1 VRRELATAFGVEG
14 NGEKSYSQGN
24 PALRQEWSVMGEAA
38 FPQARASTKEDTG
51 VVAATY
57 EVSFPDLVWAHFE
70 WDSRRRQAGE
80 VDPQLEARYREMLA
94 LFEEEHGEIANV
106 YWSQTDASAVAVTVK
121 SRGRLYPGSDRDL
134 RFHRVTDWVTR
145 TTPGIPDALNHCET
159 LAMKAREVLRGTSE
173 QITMQWI
180 YAVASHLL
188 GFIERNEGKPHEGQ
202 ARRAA
207 KEAHTELA
215 KLEAYYDLA
224 GMKAGRIVYTG
235 GMILGAVGLV
245 VIAFLSAFVLWLF
258 GAYDSESRE
267 IQTFF
272 ACYAA
277 GALGAIVSVMSRMAS
292 ARSEWVLDYEIGR
305 PALRFLGSFRP
316 FVGAIFGLAL
326 YFTIKA
332 GLLQITPNDKGTSFY
347 WYTSLAFLAGFSE
360 RFTKVL
366 GDSADRL
373 LPGGGKLTGQASSG
387 SHPPPHPHD
396 EHTGQKRNEDE
407 PDEPAA

>member
-1 VRRELATAFGVEG
+1 MSDAAI
-14 NGEKSYSQGN
+14 SQT
-24 PALRQEWSVMGEAA
+24 RT
-38 FPQARASTKEDTG
+38 STKE
-51 VVAATY
+51 VSEAVAVTTAAVT
-57 EVSFPDLVWAHFE
+57 FPDLVWAHFE
-70 WDSRRRQAGE
+70 WDSQRRHGNGI
-80 VDPQLEARYREMLA
+80 DPQLEVRYREA
-94 LFEEEHGEIANV
+94 RARFEREYGELVSV

-121 SRGRLYPGSDRDL
+121 RYGKLHPGTDSDI

-145 TTPGIPDALNHCET
+145 STPGIPDALNQCET

-207 KEAHTELA
+207 KEAHSELA
-215 KLEAYYDLA
+215 RLEAYYDLA
-224 GMKAGRIVYTG
+224 GMKEGRIVYTG
-235 GMILGAVGLV
+235 GMLFGVVGLV
-245 VIAFLSAFVLWLF
+245 AIAILSAVVLWIF
-258 GAYDSESRE
+258 GAYDTHSRD

-292 ARSEWVLDYEIGR
+292 ARNEWVVDYEVGR

-332 GLLQITPNDKGTSFY
+332 GLLQIEPNKAGTSFY

-373 LPGGGKLTGQASSG
+373 LPLPGGGKLTGRASSG
-387 SHPPPHPHD
+387 NHQPPPHSKDDPD
-396 EHTGQKRNEDE
+396 DDPPKPA
-407 PDEPAA
+407 PDEAARD

>member
-1 VRRELATAFGVEG
+1 
-14 NGEKSYSQGN
+14 
-24 PALRQEWSVMGEAA
+24 MGEAA
-38 FPQARASTKEDTG
+38 ISQTRTSSKADAGSI
-51 VVAATY
+51 AATKD
-57 EVSFPDLVWAHFE
+57 VRFPDLVWAHFE
-70 WDSRRRQAGE
+70 WDSQRRHGDR
-80 VDPQLEARYREMLA
+80 VDPELEARYREMLA
-94 LFEEEHGEIANV
+94 AFEQDNGELVSV

-121 SRGRLYPGSDRDL
+121 SRGKLHPGSDMDI

-145 TTPGIPDALNHCET
+145 STPGIPDALNQCET

-188 GFIERNEGKPHEGQ
+188 GFIERNEGKPHESQ
-202 ARRAA
+202 SRRAA
-207 KEAHTELA
+207 REAHTELA
-215 KLEAYYDLA
+215 RLEAYYDLA
-224 GMKAGRIVYTG
+224 GMKEGRIVYTG
-235 GMILGAVGLV
+235 GMLLGVVGLV
-245 VIAFLSAFVLWLF
+245 AVAILSALVLWVF
-258 GAYDSESRE
+258 GAYDSHSRE

-292 ARSEWVLDYEIGR
+292 AKNEWVVDYEVGR
-305 PALRFLGSFRP
+305 PALRFLGSVRP

-332 GLLQITPNDKGTSFY
+332 GLLQIEPNKTGTSFY

-373 LPGGGKLTGQASSG
+373 LPGGGKLNAHASSAN
-387 SHPPPHPHD
+387 HPPPHSRPDHD
-396 EHTGQKRNEDE
+396 DDAPPRE
-407 PDEPAA
+407 AAAEA

>member
-1 VRRELATAFGVEG
+1 
-14 NGEKSYSQGN
+14 
-24 PALRQEWSVMGEAA
+24 MGEAA
-38 FPQARASTKEDTG
+38 ISHPGTSAKEDTAA
-51 VVAATY
+51 VATTY

-70 WDSRRRQAGE
+70 WDLQRRQGGD
-80 VDPQLEARYREMLA
+80 VDPKLETRYREKLA
-94 LFEEEHGEIANV
+94 EFEQEYGELANV
-106 YWSQTDASAVAVTVK
+106 YWSQTDASAVAVTIK
-121 SRGRLYPGSDRDL
+121 SRGRLHFGSDRDI

-145 TTPGIPDALNHCET
+145 STPGIPDALNQCET

-188 GFIERNEGKPHEGQ
+188 GFIERNAGKPHEGQ

-207 KEAHTELA
+207 HEAHVELG

-235 GMILGAVGLV
+235 GMFIGALSLIG
-245 VIAFLSAFVLWLF
+245 IGFLSAFVLWLF
-258 GAYDSESRE
+258 GAYSHSVA

-277 GALGAIVSVMSRMAS
+277 GALGAIVSVMARMAS
-292 ARSEWVLDYEIGR
+292 ARNEWIVDYEVGR
-305 PALRFLGSFRP
+305 PALRFLGGVRP
-316 FVGAIFGLAL
+316 FVGAVFGLAL

-332 GLLQITPNDKGTSFY
+332 GLLQIEPAKTTSQFY

-387 SHPPPHPHD
+387 SHPPPSPPPPHTRRDHESDKPAD
-396 EHTGQKRNEDE
+396 ESD
-407 PDEPAA
+407 DPAA

>member
-1 VRRELATAFGVEG
+1 MA
-14 NGEKSYSQGN
+14 
-24 PALRQEWSVMGEAA
+24 EAA
-38 FPQARASTKEDTG
+38 ISHPGTISKEDTG
-51 VVAATY
+51 ALAATH

-70 WDSRRRQAGE
+70 WDSQRRQGGE
-80 VDPQLEARYREMLA
+80 IDPELEARYRETLA
-94 LFEEEHGEIANV
+94 EFKHEYGELANV
-106 YWSQTDASAVAVTVK
+106 YWSQTDASAVAITIK
-121 SRGRLYPGSDRDL
+121 RRGKLRLGSEKDI

-145 TTPGIPDALNHCET
+145 STPGIPDALNQCET

-188 GFIERNEGKPHEGQ
+188 GFIERNQGKPHEGQ

-207 KEAHTELA
+207 KEAHTELG

-245 VIAFLSAFVLWLF
+245 GIAFLSAFVLWLF
-258 GAYDSESRE
+258 GAYDSHSRE

-277 GALGAIVSVMSRMAS
+277 GALGALLSVMSRMAS
-292 ARSEWVLDYEIGR
+292 ARNEWVVDYEVGR
-305 PALRFLGSFRP
+305 PALRFLGGVRP

-326 YFTIKA
+326 YFSIKA
-332 GLLQITPNDKGTSFY
+332 GLLQITPNAKSTSFY

-373 LPGGGKLTGQASSG
+373 LPGGGKLTGHASG
-387 SHPPPHPHD
+387 GAHPPPPHHPQYDHESDTPKD
-396 EHTGQKRNEDE
+396 EGD
-407 PDEPAA
+407 DG